1 MSYTL
6 SELLQDA
13 YMELGQLRRGQASGG
28 SAGTLVDAAELAG
41 QREDDWKGGTV
52 FLAAGGAPPAGE
64 FARVAGFAASSGT
77 LTLAASFSEPMEA
90 GMAYALASAQYPL
103 ATMIEL
109 ANSALRGLG
118 AVPQVDE
125 DVLPSSN
132 NTLAWARRRP
142 LRIDYLAVPGSAQ
155 ATRGVPCTIGILSRL
170 RLARP
175 AWCCLPTRYL
185 RGGRCACGT
194 WRPTRAWRRTMMC
207 WPKPLRPSWPWR
219 PWPSAPCAGS
229 VPAVAVIASWAFF
242 GKRPPRSCRPLA
254 VASPSGGRNAP
265 LACCICGGRRECAR
279 VCWRQCCK
287 P

>member
-28 SAGTLVDAAELAG
+28 SASTLVDAAELAG
-41 QREDDWKGGTV
+41 QREDDWKGGTA

-64 FARVAGFAASSGT
+64 FSRVAGFAASSGT
-77 LTLAASFSEPMEA
+77 LTLAASLSEPVEA

-142 LRIDYLAVPGSAQ
+142 LRIDYLAVPGVSAGDPWRTLHDWDFVP
-155 ATRGVPCTIGILSRL
+155 AAPGSPGVVLFADPLPAGRPLRVWYL
-170 RLARP
+170 AAHPRLA
-175 AWCCLPTRYL
+175 AHDDVL
-185 RGGRCACGT
+185 AE
-194 WRPTRAWRRTMMC
+194 AI
-207 WPKPLRPSWPWR
+207 
-219 PWPSAPCAGS
+219 APE
-229 VPAVAVIASWAFF
+229 
-242 GKRPPRSCRPLA
+242 LA
-254 VASPSGGRNAP
+254 VAAVAERA
-265 LACCICGGRRECAR
+265 LRWQCAR
-279 VCWRQCCK
+279 RGGDTKLTLLWQEAAEELQAARRRFPIWRPQRAARLLRLRGQA
-287 P
+287 